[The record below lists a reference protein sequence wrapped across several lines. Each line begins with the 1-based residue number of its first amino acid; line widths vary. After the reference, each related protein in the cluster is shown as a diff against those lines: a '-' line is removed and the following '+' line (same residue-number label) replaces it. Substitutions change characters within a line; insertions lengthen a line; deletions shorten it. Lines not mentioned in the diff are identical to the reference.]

1 MTQSAR
7 RLRYCVATSLDGY
20 IAGPNGEADWIT
32 MDPDI
37 DFNAFFEQFDTFLMG
52 RRTFEAMQG
61 QGGGGAGGSTIYVVS
76 RTLEL
81 KKPKKGVTIIRDDVA
96 AQVAALK
103 AKPGKDIWLFGGG
116 DLFRSLSG
124 MGLVDSMSVAVIP
137 IMLGGGLPL
146 FPAPAGRVPLKLV
159 KQQVYKKSGI
169 VSLEYELVRK
179 AAKKRRTA

>member
-52 RRTFEAMQG
+52 RRTYEAMQG
-61 QGGGGAGGSTIYVVS
+61 QGGGAGGGSTIYVVS

-116 DLFRSLSG
+116 DLFRSLAAL
-124 MGLVDSMSVAVIP
+124 GLVDTMEVGVIP
-137 IMLGGGLPL
+137 VLLGGGVPL
-146 FPAPAGRVPLKLV
+146 RPAPAERLPMKLTSHRVYEKTGTV
-159 KQQVYKKSGI
+159 M
-169 VSLEYELVRK
+169 LEYALH
-179 AAKKRRTA
+179 